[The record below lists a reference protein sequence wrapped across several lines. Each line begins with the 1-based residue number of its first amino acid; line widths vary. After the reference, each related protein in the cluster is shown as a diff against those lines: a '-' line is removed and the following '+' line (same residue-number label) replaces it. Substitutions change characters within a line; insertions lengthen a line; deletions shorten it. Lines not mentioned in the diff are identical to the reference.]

1 MGPVRIRVSTFR
13 SGADSMD
20 VVVTAA
26 IPVRRFLAA
35 AEVSGTFPIDVQLDV
50 NDSAGRVF
58 GRELRKTTVSKDSL
72 PVGINGTWVRRL
84 GRGLNVVRVDAE
96 QLDVDRA
103 ASAMTDAAVEGLSGF
118 GMSDILFG
126 TNPIRANGKDPQRWR
141 DVSIAPN
148 TGTFKWNEP
157 LGLVRE
163 TYELATT
170 DGNAKYRTRI
180 TLERTLESNLKEFI
194 TRIAGNMK
202 NVIEQDGRGT
212 GKVAVTYDQLR
223 PTGTVVTDFLS
234 ISLSGAVA
242 DPYRVEIEVL
252 DLVSGKS
259 VKRSSDFVLVPN

>member
-1 MGPVRIRVSTFR
+1 
-13 SGADSMD
+13 MD
-20 VVVTAA
+20 AVVTAA
-26 IPVRRFLAA
+26 IPVRRFLAD

-180 TLERTLESNLKEFI
+180 TLERTFKSNLKGFI